1 MAILLQGCY
10 ETLPLQEGPAPT
22 MAGVQLVL
30 NDKGRDELSTK
41 MGSAVD
47 RIEGT
52 ITAQNSSTYTIAV
65 SEVYTLGGSTAK
77 WSGES
82 VTIAKEGT
90 GGYRIHRF
98 NETRTIVLAVAI
110 TAAVVVFFAT
120 SGLVGSGGGNSPTS
134 PTQPGQT
141 QLIHP

>member
-10 ETLPLQEGPAPT
+10 ETLPVQEGPAPT

-41 MGSAVD
+41 LGNAVD
-47 RIEGT
+47 KVEGT
-52 ITAQNSSTYTIAV
+52 ITGQNSTTYTIDV
-65 SEVYTLGGSTAK
+65 SEVYTLGGPSAK
-77 WSGES
+77 WSGEA

-90 GGYRIHRF
+90 SGYRIHRF
-98 NETRTIVLAVAI
+98 NETRTIILAAAI

-120 SGLVGSGGGNSPTS
+120 SGLGSSGTGNGPNT
-134 PTQPGQT
+134 PPNGNQT